1 MDPSNVLMKRKVGGV
16 RVARTT
22 TRNSQ
27 TTNQDKYTIQYFQ
40 QLIDIETVCENALR
54 SLRLEVEENNDI
66 LQKVQEEQWKNQFD
80 IPIFT
85 KY

>member
-1 MDPSNVLMKRKVGGV
+1 MDPSNILTKRKVGGV

-22 TRNSQ
+22 TRNAP
-27 TTNQDKYTIQYFQ
+27 TANQEKYTIQYFQ

-54 SLRLEVEENNDI
+54 SLRLEVEEHNDI
-66 LQKVQEEQWKNQFD
+66 LEKIHEEEWKNQFD